1 MAIKL
6 FKEMSKEED
15 IHIME
20 LPIDE
25 IKPNP
30 YQQRKYFDFYSL
42 NRLTDSIKKYG
53 VIQPVTVRIVNGK
66 TYELVA
72 GERRL
77 RASRAAGLKT
87 IPAVFIDADEEESSI
102 LSFIENLQRKNLSYI
117 EEAEGYKA
125 LMDDFGLTIE
135 EIASKTGLSQS
146 LINNRL
152 KILELPEEALKL
164 ISENRLDEAYV
175 KAVLKIPDKQLR
187 LSSINEIVEQD
198 MTVKKAEDYVEK
210 VWSA

>member
-53 VIQPVTVRIVNGK
+53 VIQPVTVRIVNGSFEPDFRVD
-66 TYELVA
+66 THGVRA
-72 GERRL
+72 GAPGERV
-77 RASRAAGLKT
+77 
-87 IPAVFIDADEEESSI
+87 IDFI
-102 LSFIENLQRKNLSYI
+102 
-117 EEAEGYKA
+117 
-125 LMDDFGLTIE
+125 
-135 EIASKTGLSQS
+135 
-146 LINNRL
+146 
-152 KILELPEEALKL
+152 
-164 ISENRLDEAYV
+164 
-175 KAVLKIPDKQLR
+175 
-187 LSSINEIVEQD
+187 
-198 MTVKKAEDYVEK
+198 
-210 VWSA
+210 

>member
-72 GERRL
+72 GERTL
-77 RASRAAGLKT
+77 LGQQGLKQFPQCLLT
-87 IPAVFIDADEEESSI
+87 
-102 LSFIENLQRKNLSYI
+102 LTRRKAQY
-117 EEAEGYKA
+117 
-125 LMDDFGLTIE
+125 
-135 EIASKTGLSQS
+135 S
-146 LINNRL
+146 LLL
-152 KILELPEEALKL
+152 KICRER
-164 ISENRLDEAYV
+164 I
-175 KAVLKIPDKQLR
+175 
-187 LSSINEIVEQD
+187 
-198 MTVKKAEDYVEK
+198 
-210 VWSA
+210 